1 MKQFKLVDN
10 ILGWLAFL
18 LQPSYIVAPLSRQ
31 PVFGTVRSLLQ
42 QGIS

>member
-31 PVFGTVRSLLQ
+31 PVLGLSGVYYNRV
-42 QGIS
+42 